1 MKNLLLFMIMLSP
14 LSMASYHSSEGSS
27 GSNDSSSSGGGYGS
41 GGSSG
46 VAALLVVG
54 GIIYYLKRSNS
65 TDEENE
71 LNLFRKTDSAF
82 NRFEINFGHS
92 EVKYD
97 AFNFANNLDL
107 PSNAAEIQIRYKF
120 N

>member
-14 LSMASYHSSEGSS
+14 LTMASYHGSEGSS
-27 GSNDSSSSGGGYGS
+27 GGGSSSGGGYGS
-41 GGSSG
+41 GGSG
-46 VAALLVVG
+46 GAAALLVVG
-54 GIIYYLKRSNS
+54 GIIYYLNRSKS

-92 EVKYD
+92 EVEYN
-97 AFNFANNLDL
+97 AFNFSNNLDL

>member
-1 MKNLLLFMIMLSP
+1 MKNLLLLVFMIMLSP
-14 LSMASYHSSEGSS
+14 LSMAYNHTGEGSS
-27 GSNDSSSSGGGYGS
+27 GSSDGYGS

-92 EVKYD
+92 GEKYD
-97 AFNFANNLDL
+97 AFNFSNNLDL
-107 PSNAAEIQIRYKF
+107 PSNTAEFQIRYKF

>member
-14 LSMASYHSSEGSS
+14 LTMASYHGSEGSS
-27 GSNDSSSSGGGYGS
+27 GGGSSSGGGYGS

-46 VAALLVVG
+46 AAALLVVG
-54 GIIYYLKRSNS
+54 GIIYYLNRSKS

-107 PSNAAEIQIRYKF
+107 PSNTAEFQIRYKF

>member
-14 LSMASYHSSEGSS
+14 LTMASYHGSEGSS
-27 GSNDSSSSGGGYGS
+27 GGGSSSGGGYGS

-92 EVKYD
+92 GEKYD
-97 AFNFANNLDL
+97 AFNFSNNLDL
-107 PSNAAEIQIRYKF
+107 PSNTAEFQIRYKF

>member
-14 LSMASYHSSEGSS
+14 LTMASYHGSEGSS
-27 GSNDSSSSGGGYGS
+27 GGGSSSGGGYGS
-41 GGSSG
+41 GGSG
-46 VAALLVVG
+46 GAAALLVVG
-54 GIIYYLKRSNS
+54 GIIYYLNRSKS

-71 LNLFRKTDSAF
+71 LNLFRKTDSSF

-92 EVKYD
+92 GEKYD
-97 AFNFANNLDL
+97 AFNFSNNLDL
-107 PSNAAEIQIRYKF
+107 PSNTAEFQIRYKF